1 MSGKKKKKKK
11 KITCFNTKHKIDH
24 SECDGWLVGFQIDP
38 NRKLR
43 PVRKE
48 KKKKKLARNFHR
60 GWFGLVWFG
69 LIDVFIYLFEKDT
82 STKREKES
90 PPHQTN
96 LNKET

>member
-1 MSGKKKKKKK
+1 M
-11 KITCFNTKHKIDH
+11 FQHKHKIDH
-24 SECDGWLVGFQIDP
+24 SECDGGLVTVGFQIDP

-48 KKKKKLARNFHR
+48 KKKSLHEISTEV
-60 GWFGLVWFG
+60 GLVWFGLVWFV
-69 LIDVFIYLFEKDT
+69 LIDRCIHLFGNRPKQ
-82 STKREKES
+82 TKQREKES